1 MISTI
6 FTSILAIWLLI
17 LSARVIALR
26 GISFLNFF
34 SFNNFGEKAL
44 SRSARTQSN
53 FIEYTPFF
61 LILLFI
67 AEFNGSHPHFL
78 YLVSCLYLI
87 SRLMHGIGFG
97 FMRHSPFLNVGGIT
111 LTFVSILMIA
121 VFNIYDVISSF

>member
-1 MISTI
+1 MISTL

-26 GISFLNFF
+26 GASFLKFF
-34 SFNNFGEKAL
+34 AFNNFGEKAL
-44 SRSARTQSN
+44 SRSVRAQGN

-78 YLVSCLYLI
+78 YLVSGLFLI
-87 SRLMHGIGFG
+87 SRLMFKIRSQCFRSG
-97 FMRHSPFLNVGGIT
+97 SNVSRSGSN
-111 LTFVSILMIA
+111 VSSIVNCDNA
-121 VFNIYDVISSF
+121 A

>member
-26 GISFLNFF
+26 GVSFLKFF
-34 SFNNFGEKAL
+34 SFNNFGEEAL
-44 SRSARTQSN
+44 SRSVRAQGN

-78 YLVSCLYLI
+78 YLVSCLFLI

-97 FMRHSPFLNVGGIT
+97 FMKHSPFLRVGGT
-111 LTFVSILMIA
+111 SLTFFSILLIA
-121 VFNIYDVISSF
+121 VFNVYEVISSF